1 MRRLFL
7 LAPACAHLLANCNLL
22 FAFAPDQVC
31 ETFIR
36 AQCRFAFN
44 CCDATERLVFAGG
57 AGQFRN
63 EGECIQ
69 ELLEEGGGNCL
80 NSFVVHEAVNQKRFE
95 YDTAL
100 AESCIKP
107 AIDALN
113 NCEAGAIDPN
123 ALEIPEGCE
132 DVDGLAFGTGKVAD
146 EGRCFATFECATP
159 ESACVVFDE
168 EDRELDDET
177 QVLVTAVGACFP
189 PAKEGEDCSESETDE
204 AGTDGRCEVGTFC
217 EQDGDDFE
225 CAPLLAVDDDCN
237 ADVECETGFCNGVD
251 AEFVCAELLDDGD
264 ECIENNDCLSELCL
278 DDGDGTLVCTAQLQ
292 FVVEACNGLQGD
304 DTAF

>member
-1 MRRLFL
+1 MRRIFL
-7 LAPACAHLLANCNLL
+7 LAATCAVLLANCNLF

-31 ETFIR
+31 ETLIR
-36 AQCRFAFN
+36 AQCKFAFN

-57 AGQFRN
+57 AGAFRN

-80 NSFVVHEAVNQKRFE
+80 NSFVVQEAVNQKRFE
-95 YDTAL
+95 YDTVQ
-100 AESCIKP
+100 AEACIKP
-107 AIDALN
+107 LVDALN
-113 NCEAGAIDPN
+113 NCEAGALDGN
-123 ALEIPEGCE
+123 QVVVDEACE

-168 EDRELDDET
+168 ADRELDEET
-177 QVLVTAVGACFP
+177 QVLVTVVGKCLP
-189 PAKEGEDCSESETDE
+189 PALAGEDCSESITDE
-204 AGTDGRCEVGTFC
+204 AGSDGRCEVGTFC
-217 EQDGDDFE
+217 EQDGEDFE
-225 CAPLLAVDDDCN
+225 CAPLLAVDDDCV
-237 ADVECETGFCNGVD
+237 ADVECETEFCNTLD
-251 AEFVCAELLDDGD
+251 NNVCAELLEDGD
-264 ECIENNDCLSELCL
+264 GCVLGTDCLSELCAL
-278 DDGDGTLVCTAQLQ
+278 NDDNELVCTAQPV